1 MATLREARD
10 LVVGDPEYGEPPR
23 GPLDVAGDELD
34 AAVEEILGLVAGVPT
49 TELGQG
55 RLAPALRQMAARSP
69 VSTSVRVDL
78 AADEATETVVYFVA
92 AEALTNAVK
101 HAAATHVRV
110 VVRREQDSAVVT
122 VTDDGVGGARV
133 DGRGLRGLA
142 DRVAANGGR
151 LRVESPP
158 GAGTRIEARVPLSP
172 RGSTA

>member
-10 LVVGDPEYGEPPR
+10 LVVGDQEYGEPPR

-78 AADEATETVVYFVA
+78 AADDATETVVYFVA

-101 HAAATHVRV
+101 HAAATHVRI
-110 VVRREQDSAVVT
+110 VVRRQHDTAVVS

-151 LRVESPP
+151 LRVESLA

-172 RGSTA
+172 LGSTA